1 MKPRPT
7 SITVIS
13 WILIVLGVI
22 SLITSTVALNN
33 PMAKELMAR
42 SPIPLPVQYAML
54 YVGLL
59 VTIISGVAMLKALNW
74 GRLLYVIWSAAGF
87 VISFAF
93 SPMKIAMIPGVL
105 LYLVVVF
112 FLFRPKANQFFAGIY
127 TQNGAQDT

>member
-13 WILIVLGVI
+13 WILIVVGVI
-22 SLITSTVALNN
+22 SLITSTAALNN
-33 PMAKELMAR
+33 PMAKALMAR

-87 VISFAF
+87 VINFAT
-93 SPMKIAMIPGVL
+93 SPIKIAIIPGFL

-112 FLFRPKANQFFAGIY
+112 FLFRPKANQFFAGTY
-127 TQNGAQDT
+127 TQNSAQNT

>member
-1 MKPRPT
+1 MKARHT

-13 WILIVLGVI
+13 WILIVAGVI

-59 VTIISGVAMLKALNW
+59 VMITGGVAMLKALNW
-74 GRLLYVIWSAAGF
+74 GRLLYVIWSAAGS
-87 VISFAF
+87 VIGFAT
-93 SPMKIAMIPGVL
+93 SPMKIALIPGFL

-112 FLFRPKANQFFAGIY
+112 FLFRPKANQFFAGTY
-127 TQNGAQDT
+127 KQNGAQNS

>member
-13 WILIVLGVI
+13 WILIVVGVI
-22 SLITSTVALNN
+22 SLITSTAALNN
-33 PMAKELMAR
+33 PMAKGLMAR

-87 VISFAF
+87 VINFAI
-93 SPMKIAMIPGVL
+93 SPMKIAIIPGFF

-112 FLFRPKANQFFAGIY
+112 FLFRLKANQFFAGTH
-127 TQNGAQDT
+127 TQNGAQNI

>member
-7 SITVIS
+7 SVTVIS
-13 WILIVLGVI
+13 WILIVVGVI
-22 SLITSTVALNN
+22 SLITTTAALNN

-42 SPIPLPVQYAML
+42 SSIPLPVQYAML

-87 VISFAF
+87 VISFAT
-93 SPMKIAMIPGVL
+93 SPMKIAIIPGFL

-112 FLFRPKANQFFAGIY
+112 FLFRSKANQFFAGTY
-127 TQNGAQDT
+127 TQNGAQNT

>member
-13 WILIVLGVI
+13 WILIVVGVI
-22 SLITSTVALNN
+22 SLITSTAALNN

-59 VTIISGVAMLKALNW
+59 VTIISGGVMLKALNW
-74 GRLLYVIWSAAGF
+74 GRLLYVIWSAVGF
-87 VISFAF
+87 VISLAT
-93 SPMKIAMIPGVL
+93 SPIKMAIIPGFL

-112 FLFRPKANQFFAGIY
+112 FLFRPKANQFFAGSY
-127 TQNGAQDT
+127 TQNSAQNT